1 MSSSPARLDDE
12 ALRASRQDG
21 TYPRPQL
28 VRPDWADLTGT
39 WSFAFDDA
47 DEGMAARWFASPD
60 FDRRIQVP
68 FPFESEASG
77 IHDTGFHPVVW
88 YSRELTADDFAA
100 AGFGT
105 GRRLHVHFG
114 AVDYRAQVWLDGVH
128 LGAHEGGHTPFSF
141 DVTDVVGASASA
153 GAGAGAGAGASA
165 GAERA
170 SHTLVVRVED
180 DPFDVSQPRGKQ
192 DWRLEPHSIWYHR
205 TSGIWQPVWL
215 ESTSD
220 VFVTLVHATPDVP
233 GGTIALRLDLNRRPA
248 ADADVR
254 FDVVV
259 SFEGEQLASQ
269 TVRALDVTT
278 ALVVAL
284 PVQTNGQAY
293 EELLWSPEHPRLLD
307 VRVTA
312 RAEDV
317 VADEVY
323 SYLGLRSAAVAG
335 GHFLLND
342 RPYYVRSV
350 LNQGY
355 WPESHL
361 AAPSPAALKRE
372 AELIKELGFNATRVH
387 QKFEDPRFLYWAD
400 ALGLLVWAETPG
412 TFEFSPRAVARMSAE
427 WTAVIE
433 RDLSHPCIVTW
444 VPLNESWGVQHIAHD
459 ERMQAYARSLVSLTR
474 ALDPSRPVVSNDG
487 WEHVDS
493 DILSIHDYE
502 WSGEVLRA
510 RYLDQEACN
519 AVLGG
524 FGPAGRRMLLDGQEV
539 GDRPVMV
546 TEFGGISYAS
556 KAVPDDAWGYSKA
569 TSSEDFVDRL
579 EAVVGAVAASSFV
592 AGFCYTQLVDTL
604 QETNGLLA
612 DDRAPKAP
620 METLRA
626 VITRTGSAGR

>member
-1 MSSSPARLDDE
+1 MSSSHARLDDE
-12 ALRASRQDG
+12 VLRASRQDG

-28 VRPDWADLTGT
+28 LRPNWADLSGT

-47 DEGMAARWFASPD
+47 NEGLAKHWFDAPA
-60 FDRRIQVP
+60 FDREIVVP

-77 IHDTGFHPVVW
+77 IHDPSFHPVVW
-88 YSRELTADDFAA
+88 YSRELTADELAA
-100 AGFGT
+100 TGFSAGD
-105 GRRLHVHFG
+105 RRLHLHFG
-114 AVDYRAQVWLDGVH
+114 AVDYRAQVWLNGVH

-141 DVTDVVGASASA
+141 DVTDALDSSSA
-153 GAGAGAGAGASA
+153 
-165 GAERA
+165 
-170 SHTLVVRVED
+170 TQLLVVRAED
-180 DPFDVSQPRGKQ
+180 DPLDVSQPRGKQ

-215 ESTSD
+215 ESTAD
-220 VFVTLVHATPDVP
+220 TFVTLLHTTPNVP
-233 GGTIALRLDLNRRPA
+233 EGTVTLRVDLNRRPTT
-248 ADADVR
+248 DVR
-254 FDVVV
+254 LKMAVSCEGDELATVSVAARDIGTTVVV
-259 SFEGEQLASQ
+259 H
-269 TVRALDVTT
+269 
-278 ALVVAL
+278 L
-284 PVQTNGQAY
+284 PLQSNGQAY

-307 VRVTA
+307 VSVTVL
-312 RAEDV
+312 EDAASAQ

-323 SYLGLRSAAVAG
+323 SYFGMRSATVAG

-361 AAPSPAALKRE
+361 AAPSAAALKRE

-387 QKFEDPRFLYWAD
+387 QKFEDPRFLFWAD
-400 ALGLLVWAETPG
+400 VLGLLVWAETPG
-412 TFEFSPRAVARMSAE
+412 TFEFSPRAITRMSAE

-433 RDLSHPCIVTW
+433 RDLSHPSIVTW

-459 ERMQAYARSLVSLTR
+459 SRMRAYAQSLVSLTR

-502 WSGEVLRA
+502 WSGEVLGD
-510 RYLDQEACN
+510 RYRDKDACEAL
-519 AVLGG
+519 LGG
-524 FGPAGRRMLLDGQEV
+524 IGPAGRRMLLAGQEI
-539 GDRPVMV
+539 GERPVMV

-556 KAVPDDAWGYSKA
+556 KQVPDDAWGYSTA
-569 TSSEDFVDRL
+569 TSSDDFVDRL
-579 EAVVGAVAASSFV
+579 DAVLGALAESSAL

-612 DDRAPKAP
+612 DDRTPKAD
-620 METLRA
+620 MATLRR
-626 VITRTGSAGR
+626 VITRSGPAA